1 MSMQFNLE
9 EISMKRVLVI
19 TGPGGD
25 AQGWGNF
32 EVTKTLNQA
41 LNSDGKSSEIAFVDT
56 MDEFLKAIDNHT
68 YDIVWSALYY
78 ISEKE
83 DIIGLNIDDDAW
95 LADKLDQRGIPY
107 IGPSAQTMKDLINK
121 TATHRILSSKN
132 ISVPEH
138 HQVDIGEPIPDI
150 RFPAFVKPSCESRS
164 VGISDESVVQN
175 TAELQGRVAF
185 IHKQFEQPALIEDY
199 LPGEEYTVLMIG
211 NGEDQ
216 IFIPGVVTVEGGSYG
231 KFPILRSD
239 MRGVG
244 ITKIGIP
251 DHSTEE
257 ANELC
262 RQAVVTLKCLDHVR
276 VDMRFDVQGKLKII
290 EVNGIPG
297 LKPIKSWS
305 PQMFTLYNRSSAGPM
320 EDYRLLLHK
329 IVDSA
334 IKRYNISL

>member
-1 MSMQFNLE
+1 
-9 EISMKRVLVI
+9 MKRVLII

-25 AQGWGNF
+25 AQGWGNM
-32 EVTKTLNQA
+32 EVTKTLSEA
-41 LNSDGKSSEIAFVDT
+41 LNSDGKSSEIVFVNT
-56 MDEFLKAIDNHT
+56 MDDFLKAIDNHT

-78 ISEKE
+78 VSEKE
-83 DIIGLNIDDDAW
+83 DIIGMNIDDDAW
-95 LADKLDQRGIPY
+95 LADKLDRRQIPY

-121 TATHRILSSKN
+121 TATHFILSSKN

-138 HQVDIGEPIPDI
+138 HQVDMGESIPDI

-164 VGISDESVVQN
+164 VGISDKSVVQN
-175 TAELQGRVAF
+175 IRELEKRVAF
-185 IHKQFEQPALIEDY
+185 IHEQFEQPALIEDY

-216 IFIPGVVTVEGGSYG
+216 MFIPGIVTVKGGNNG

-251 DHSTEE
+251 EHSVE
-257 ANELC
+257 AANVLC
-262 RQAVVTLKCLDHVR
+262 RQAVDALNCLDHVR
-276 VDMRFDVQGKLKII
+276 VDMRFDTQKNLKII

-305 PQMFTLYNRSSAGPM
+305 PQMFTLYNKSPEGPL

-334 IKRYNISL
+334 LKRYNISL

>member
-1 MSMQFNLE
+1 MGES
-9 EISMKRVLVI
+9 I
-19 TGPGGD
+19 P
-25 AQGWGNF
+25 
-32 EVTKTLNQA
+32 EV
-41 LNSDGKSSEIAFVDT
+41 
-56 MDEFLKAIDNHT
+56 
-68 YDIVWSALYY
+68 
-78 ISEKE
+78 
-83 DIIGLNIDDDAW
+83 
-95 LADKLDQRGIPY
+95 
-107 IGPSAQTMKDLINK
+107 
-121 TATHRILSSKN
+121 
-132 ISVPEH
+132 
-138 HQVDIGEPIPDI
+138 

-175 TAELQGRVAF
+175 PTELQDRVAY

-216 IFIPGVVTVEGGSYG
+216 IFIPGVVTVKGGNNG

-251 DHSTEE
+251 EHSAE
-257 ANELC
+257 AANALC
-262 RQAVVTLKCLDHVR
+262 REAVEVLNCLDHVR
-276 VDMRFDVQGKLKII
+276 VDMRFDAHEKLKII

-305 PQMFTLYNRSSAGPM
+305 PQMFTLYNKSPEGPL
-320 EDYRLLLHK
+320 EDYRRLVHT

-334 IKRYNISL
+334 FKRYNISL